1 MVWQPITRPW
11 VVGFSMDSHQTG
23 QAGEPYSTATNRA
36 VSASR

>member
-1 MVWQPITRPW
+1 ML
-11 VVGFSMDSHQTG
+11 GKFSDFNRDAG